1 MVIVDTSI
9 IIDHLRQTSPDAT
22 LLEKLFATEGE
33 GSIAVSTISVQ
44 ELYAGK
50 STLDPVKEGHLTKLL
65 SKLVLIP
72 YSLETAQ
79 LAGKL
84 ARDMSGYLRFADAAT
99 AATALL
105 KSCPVAT
112 LNVKDFEKIEG
123 LEVHRG

>member
-1 MVIVDTSI
+1 MVLVDTSI
-9 IIDHLRQTSPDAT
+9 IIDHLRQRSHDTT
-22 LLEKLFATEGE
+22 VLEKLFASEGE
-33 GSIAVSTISVQ
+33 GSVAVSTISVQ